1 MHSPQQ
7 PRRTPFVAITR
18 RLGQHR
24 FAASCSSEYRI
35 VSGSQETPNCADR
48 AHARSKH
55 YLQDQDF
62 FDSPPCSEY
71 RAHGIEK
78 LFVNT
83 QKCQEKSCG
92 RIFAWLKMGVPGD
105 LRLYSGDFPMC
116 EITLPSASHASFR
129 GGGARCTTKF
139 LFLHYLHTPPIH
151 RCQLS
156 VARYPLPTEAC
167 LCACLK
173 DDRVDFGSRYQ
184 RAQPLA
190 CHQRTMMVCCL
201 QAHPRSKLQ
210 CHEGLSR
217 D

>member
-24 FAASCSSEYRI
+24 FTASCSSEYRI
-35 VSGSQETPNCADR
+35 VSASQETPNCADR

-62 FDSPPCSEY
+62 FDSPSCSEY

-83 QKCQEKSCG
+83 QKCKEKSCG
-92 RIFAWLKMGVPGD
+92 RIFVWLEMGLPEN

-129 GGGARCTTKF
+129 GGGARCTPSSCSCT
-139 LFLHYLHTPPIH
+139 TSTRH
-151 RCQLS
+151 RS
-156 VARYPLPTEAC
+156 TVVSYPLPGIRC
-167 LCACLK
+167 
-173 DDRVDFGSRYQ
+173 
-184 RAQPLA
+184 QPRLA
-190 CHQRTMMVCCL
+190 C
-201 QAHPRSKLQ
+201 APA
-210 CHEGLSR
+210 
-217 D
+217 